1 MSLFSNL
8 PPSVLQWFA
17 IFMSIIIEALPFVLL
32 GTILSGCIEVFVT
45 PELVQK
51 YLPKQ
56 KCLRI
61 LFGTF
66 VGFVFPSCECGIIPI
81 INRFLEKKVPSY
93 TAVLFWQQR
102 LLLILLFCS
111 LLILLLGILCAF

>member
-1 MSLFSNL
+1 MSLFSTL

-17 IFMSIIIEALPFVLL
+17 IFLSIIIEALPFVLL

-45 PELVQK
+45 PDLVQK

-56 KCLRI
+56 KFLRI

-81 INRFLEKKVPSY
+81 INRFLEKKG
-93 TAVLFWQQR
+93 A
-102 LLLILLFCS
+102 
-111 LLILLLGILCAF
+111 

>member
-66 VGFVFPSCECGIIPI
+66 VGFVFLLVNAGLFPSSTA
-81 INRFLEKKVPSY
+81 FWKKG
-93 TAVLFWQQR
+93 A
-102 LLLILLFCS
+102 
-111 LLILLLGILCAF
+111 